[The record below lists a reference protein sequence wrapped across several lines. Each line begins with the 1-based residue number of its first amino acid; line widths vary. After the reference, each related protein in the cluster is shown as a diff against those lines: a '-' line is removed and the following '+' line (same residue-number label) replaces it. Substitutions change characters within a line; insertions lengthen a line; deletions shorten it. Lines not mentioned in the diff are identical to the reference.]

1 MSYTFEQDVK
11 ARKEHRCD
19 WCWQPILVG
28 ELHRVASGHFDG
40 YAYRLRKHWECSVAS
55 AEKPCMADYNN
66 PCDGCEY
73 CEIGYEHPRGGYQT
87 DDCEEGEFIQ
97 VFGPVDLV
105 KTLRDHWQ
113 QVYP

>member
-1 MSYTFEQDVK
+1 MSYTYERDVK

-19 WCWQPILVG
+19 WCRQPILVG

-40 YAYRLRKHWECSVAS
+40 YAFRWRQHLECVFAS
-55 AEKPCMADYNN
+55 YEN
-66 PCDGCEY
+66 PCLNERPTCEGCEH
-73 CEIGYEHPRGGYQT
+73 CEFGYEHPRGGYVT
-87 DDCEEGEFIQ
+87 DDCEEGEFVQ
-97 VFGPVDLV
+97 VSGPVDLI